1 MNMTIPQ
8 IKALLD
14 KADEQEYQALER
26 ALSADTRKGVKSA
39 LAKARKRLN
48 GERKERERLESLYV
62 FEESFAEGSE
72 DLIVGLDEDGRGSVA
87 GPLAVGAVVLSRSE
101 HIRGLNDSKQINPEK
116 RLEIAQVV
124 KEQALAWTVA
134 YISPNDIDRD
144 GMTMSLRRA
153 FTLALADIDSVLP
166 NVSVVLIDG
175 NPIHIDPRERN
186 VVKGDARCASIAAAS
201 IVAKTERDR
210 LMIELSERYPA
221 YEFDVNKGYASP
233 QHIEAIRTHGLSPI
247 HRSSFCRSFMQET
260 LF

>member
-1 MNMTIPQ
+1 MTIPQ
-8 IKALLD
+8 IKAMLD

-39 LAKARKRLN
+39 LAKARKRLD

-72 DLIVGLDEDGRGSVA
+72 GLIVGLDEVGRGSVA

-233 QHIEAIRTHGLSPI
+233 QHIEAIRTYGLSPM
-247 HRSSFCRSFMQET
+247 HRATFCRSFMQET

>member
-8 IKALLD
+8 IKTMLD
-14 KADEQEYQALER
+14 KADEQEYKALER

-39 LAKARKRLN
+39 LAKAKKRLD
-48 GERKERERLESLYV
+48 GERKERERLESLYA
-62 FEESFAEGSE
+62 FEQSFADGPD
-72 DLIVGLDEDGRGSVA
+72 DLIVGLDEVGRGSVA
-87 GPLAVGAVVLSRSE
+87 GPLAVGAVVLPRLD
-101 HIRGLNDSKQINPEK
+101 HIEGLNDSKQINPD
-116 RLEIAQVV
+116 RRIEIAQAV
-124 KEQALAWTVA
+124 KQRALAWTVA

-153 FTLALADIDSVLP
+153 FSQALADIDSALP

-175 NPIHIDPRERN
+175 NPIHIDPREKN

-201 IVAKTERDR
+201 IVAKTERDL

-221 YEFDVNKGYASP
+221 YELDVNKGYASP
-233 QHIEAIRTHGLSPI
+233 QHIEAIRSHGLSPI

>member
-8 IKALLD
+8 IKAMLD

-39 LAKARKRLN
+39 LAKARKRLD

-62 FEESFAEGSE
+62 FEESFAEESE
-72 DLIVGLDEDGRGSVA
+72 DLIVGLDEVGRGSVA
-87 GPLAVGAVVLSRSE
+87 GPLAVGAVVLSHSE

-166 NVSVVLIDG
+166 MSL
-175 NPIHIDPRERN
+175 
-186 VVKGDARCASIAAAS
+186 
-201 IVAKTERDR
+201 
-210 LMIELSERYPA
+210 LS
-221 YEFDVNKGYASP
+221 
-233 QHIEAIRTHGLSPI
+233 
-247 HRSSFCRSFMQET
+247 SSMGTRFI
-260 LF
+260 